1 MTTVPC
7 SWARD
12 RLELFPGGDLP
23 ASEDAALR
31 GHLMECLDCRK
42 SLSPMVR
49 AHHALREEIPPDAIP
64 AGVRPDLRVE
74 RGFFAAMHRAIMA
87 QVRSLPVPGLRPTRS
102 GAAAAV
108 MVAAALFLSGLG
120 AVSFLERPPANLLER
135 GPIQIGQ
142 PPPAEPSLLVTV
154 GLRPSWWQ
162 GLMGRQKAMN
172 KLLLEPDKRR

>member
-1 MTTVPC
+1 MRRVPC

-12 RLELFPGGDLP
+12 RLGLFPGGDLS

-31 GHLMECLDCRK
+31 AHLIGCLDCRK
-42 SLSPMVR
+42 RLSPMVR
-49 AHHALREEIPPDAIP
+49 AHRALCEEVPANDIPVGMRA
-64 AGVRPDLRVE
+64 DLPVD

-87 QVRSLPVPGLRPTRS
+87 QVRSLPVPGLHPTR
-102 GAAAAV
+102 GGMAAAAA
-108 MVAAALFLSGLG
+108 VAAALFLSGLG

-135 GPIQIGQ
+135 APIQIGQ
-142 PPPAEPSLLVTV
+142 PPREEPSLLVTV

-172 KLLLEPDKRR
+172 KLMLEPDKRR